1 MHFHSYHSI
10 YQLFMSRC
18 SLNEDYIEFEGYWV
32 VKGSAEPETP
42 QNYILTESVKRNL
55 KDVVR
60 VVSIGRMPLLLQ
72 GDTSVGKTSLIA
84 YLAKASGHVC
94 VRINNHEHTD
104 LQEYVGSY
112 VADESGRLVFKEG
125 VLVEAMRKGYWI
137 ILDELNLAPSDVLE
151 ALNRVLDDN
160 RELFIPETQQTVK
173 AHDNFMLFA
182 TQVSGAQTVF

>member
-1 MHFHSYHSI
+1 M
-10 YQLFMSRC
+10 
-18 SLNEDYIEFEGYWV
+18 
-32 VKGSAEPETP
+32 KGNAEPETP
-42 QNYILTESVKRNL
+42 KNYILTESVRRNL

-60 VVSIGRMPLLLQ
+60 VVSIGKMPILLQ
-72 GDTSVGKTSLIA
+72 GDTSVGKTSLIT
-84 YLAKASGHVC
+84 YLARASGHVC

-112 VADESGRLVFKEG
+112 VADETGKLVFKEG
-125 VLVEAMRKGYWI
+125 VLVEAMRKGHWI

-173 AHDNFMLFA
+173 AHENFMLFA
-182 TQVSGAQTVF
+182 TQVHLPHIRVFLFFCFFFFSFFMQTIDAIAFL